1 LTLWRRLVGAEQIRV
16 VEGMS
21 HLGVLLGEQGNYDE
35 AASLLR
41 EALAMQVQLLGDDNP
56 DVAESL
62 DKIGLL
68 NRARGEYHTAASYLG
83 NALDPRVGVL
93 GEDHP
98 DVATTRAQLEDVLA
112 RIDP

>member
-1 LTLWRRLVGAEQIRV
+1 
-16 VEGMS
+16 
-21 HLGVLLGEQGNYDE
+21 
-35 AASLLR
+35 
-41 EALAMQVQLLGDDNP
+41 MQVQLLGDDNP